1 MSEEADLS
9 SMRMPG
15 KSQHCSCSSC
25 IIKKIRMM
33 GQHDKYCSGWDFL
46 AGLLHILRCTN
57 MDNPLR
63 EWIIHPGKVKRRNTL
78 MHQTAAVAQLM
89 YFRSAQ
95 RFCYSFGIPIIFV
108 ITPYIIDSIRKPVC
122 KAVQEPGCFIIYCI
136 LRTVKQIPRNDQHLR
151 PLAWS
156 PDVPELGNAELVCLA
171 HAGTNPEAPC
181 FGFFFW
187 VQFCQWTL
195 EVQVSTDG
203 VPVESEIVRA
213 VAESAISGTM
223 ADVGC

>member
-1 MSEEADLS
+1 MGIDALLYEHDGESAAEVFWREYPPERIHTWALDFENGS
-9 SMRMPG
+9 DWV
-15 KSQHCSCSSC
+15 SQ
-25 IIKKIRMM
+25 
-33 GQHDKYCSGWDFL
+33 
-46 AGLLHILRCTN
+46 N
-57 MDNPLR
+57 
-63 EWIIHPGKVKRRNTL
+63 
-78 MHQTAAVAQLM
+78 
-89 YFRSAQ
+89 
-95 RFCYSFGIPIIFV
+95 
-108 ITPYIIDSIRKPVC
+108 
-122 KAVQEPGCFIIYCI
+122 
-136 LRTVKQIPRNDQHLR
+136 LR

-203 VPVESEIVRA
+203 VSVESEIVRA